1 MKKVGVFLYAK
12 VFSGFVLAGDGM
24 SAAGSFASACHFQLM
39 CGRWTPRVNLNQ
51 VLIFSD
57 VA

>member
-12 VFSGFVLAGDGM
+12 VFSGLAGDRV
-24 SAAGSFASACHFQLM
+24 SAAGSFAPACHFQLM
-39 CGRWTPRVNLNQ
+39 RGRLTPRVNLNQ
-51 VLIFSD
+51 ALIFSD